1 MTFRIFQGS
10 VRPMTDA
17 HTYSHTLTAT
27 EAAAVLRWYVAAG
40 VDIAVGEAPVDR
52 TVALP
57 PPPQAAPPRAEPQHT
72 PQPQTMPAAPRAAAG
87 IRAPDV
93 SDAASLTELKARIDT
108 FTDCPLRRMA
118 TQTVLGNGTEDADLM
133 VIGEAPGADEDRSGI
148 PFVGRAGQL
157 LDRMLASIDHPR
169 DTVYV
174 SNIIPWRP
182 PGNRTPTQE
191 EVSLCL
197 PFILRAIELVQPKAI
212 LLLGGS
218 SAHALMESHAGITR
232 LRGQWKTLERPN
244 AGLSIPILATFH
256 PAYLLRQPRQ
266 KSLAWRDLLS
276 LKAQLAKTSP
286 ST

>member
-1 MTFRIFQGS
+1 MTFCIFQGS
-10 VRPMTDA
+10 VRAMTDV
-17 HTYSHTLTAT
+17 HTHSDILTTT

-40 VDIAVGEAPVDR
+40 VDIAVGEVPIDR
-52 TVALP
+52 TEALP
-57 PPPQAAPPRAEPQHT
+57 PKQVTPPQAVQS
-72 PQPQTMPAAPRAAAG
+72 PQPPPATSQIAPSL
-87 IRAPDV
+87 RAPDV
-93 SDAASLTELKARIDT
+93 SDVTSLTDLKTRIDT

-118 TQTVLGNGTEDADLM
+118 TQTVLGNGPEDANLM
-133 VIGEAPGADEDRSGI
+133 VIGEAPGADEDRSGV

-157 LDRMLASIDHPR
+157 LDRMLASIGHPR

-174 SNIIPWRP
+174 SNIVPWRP

-218 SAHALMESHAGITR
+218 SAHALMDSHVGITR
-232 LRGQWKTLERPN
+232 LRGQWKTLDHPN
-244 AGLSIPILATFH
+244 VGQNIPILATFH

-276 LKAQLAKTSP
+276 LKARLAEIASP
-286 ST
+286 T